1 MTSVVPDLPVPGAA
15 ARKPQTESLSGNQ
28 TIGKPASGGENTFAV
43 TLEGVTA
50 ETDSGAAGA
59 MPVGQNG
66 GTQAADLTVPINGT
80 PAIRAATLDAASAAV
95 LATGTNTGLQGPT
108 NSGLS
113 PDLMDVAGIVATIA
127 GGLETGAD
135 PAIAGTASLTN
146 PAVAAPPAVAA
157 IGPNAGASAPLATD
171 RTNRKQSNEA
181 TDAAPTPTAGLPT
194 PPLLVPPGSNADPA
208 LQIELAAG
216 TDSGLHIPGVTA
228 ATPHSAIQGAP
239 NHQGLASPQ
248 PVAPSNAL
256 AHANAASQVAAG
268 LGVDPMGLATAN
280 PDRDAQSGP
289 QREGKPT
296 LPTAVLPTSLDAKPA
311 DGTASQTFTATLA
324 ATSANDSPQ
333 STREAAASTQRPQRP
348 AQAAPAAAQ
357 IAVHIVR
364 AMADGVSR
372 FTVQLQPA
380 ELGRVEV
387 KMEIGRDGTVR
398 ANVTADRQETVDQLS
413 RDSRVLERALQDA
426 GLKADSQNLHF
437 SLRGGQNG
445 RDLSENRTSSNS
457 SGTGNADTKEVSE
470 AAMHSHWSTVAG
482 STGALDIRV

>member
-59 MPVGQNG
+59 MPVVQNG

-80 PAIRAATLDAASAAV
+80 PAIRAATLDAASAAL

-113 PDLMDVAGIVATIA
+113 PDLMDVAGIV
-127 GGLETGAD
+127 
-135 PAIAGTASLTN
+135 
-146 PAVAAPPAVAA
+146 
-157 IGPNAGASAPLATD
+157 
-171 RTNRKQSNEA
+171 SNEA

-256 AHANAASQVAAG
+256 AHANAAPQVAAG

-398 ANVTADRQETVDQLS
+398 ATVTADRQETVDQLS
-413 RDSRVLERALQDA
+413 RDSRALERALQDA